1 MKIIKRAG
9 RTFGVLEDFGPI
21 RKNLNNDM
29 IVIDLESFGINHN
42 KTLYIRDWGRYPIM
56 SLDNV
61 LSELNHLED
70 DTIKWR
76 SESLR
81 MSIFNKLNKVKNSLS
96 SYKREEIIS
105 TLLNENHE
113 LCYCKAC

>member
-9 RTFGVLEDFGPI
+9 RTFGVLEEFGPL
-21 RKNLNNDM
+21 RENLNNDM
-29 IVIDLESFGINHN
+29 IVIDLESFDTDHN
-42 KTLYIRDWGRYPIM
+42 KLLFVRGWGRYPIM

-105 TLLNENHE
+105 ILLNDKE
-113 LCYCKAC
+113 LCYYKAC